1 MFMNLGFKFVI
12 NKVVLIDYYEIMN
25 VFKFFLVF
33 LMIGYSYVYDLFYF
47 YIYNKLFSLVI
58 YFLLFLL
65 IFLFIVSIFVINKKE

>member
-1 MFMNLGFKFVI
+1 MNLGFKFVI

>member
-33 LMIGYSYVYDLFYF
+33 LMIGYSYVYEFR
-47 YIYNKLFSLVI
+47 I
-58 YFLLFLL
+58 
-65 IFLFIVSIFVINKKE
+65 